1 MNRLKSILLLVLVN
15 LTMLAFTQT
24 INEAGEMFNTGITQA
39 KEANYTAAIDAYV
52 KTIEICSQLG
62 DEGMDLK
69 LKAESQLTSAYY
81 NQAKSLYK
89 AKNYKEAI
97 AGFKQAVTAAETT
110 GDEKTK
116 KASLTYIAGINTSYG
131 NSYLKKEEFD
141 KALAKYQ
148 EALQSKPDYYK
159 AYYGMGLT
167 YKKMG
172 DLDQMKASMDKVI
185 EMGPA
190 DDKAVTRAYSVMGT
204 TYMNAGAKALQAG
217 SNTQAVDYLKVSTEY
232 KADNPKAFYYM
243 AVAFYGMKNWDESIA
258 ASKKAIELGYE
269 EPSDAHFQI
278 GQALEGKGD
287 TAGAC
292 SAYKKVTSGSNTAA
306 AKYQIEQVLKC
317 S

>member
-15 LTMLAFTQT
+15 LTVLAFTQT
-24 INEAGEMFNTGITQA
+24 INEAGEKFNEGITQA
-39 KEANYTAAIDAYV
+39 KEANYTAAIDAYLA
-52 KTIEICSQLG
+52 TIDICGQLG

-69 LKAESQLTSAYY
+69 SKAESQLTTAYY

-89 AKNYKEAI
+89 EKKYKEAI
-97 AGFKQAVTAAETT
+97 AGFNKAVTAAETT
-110 GDEKTK
+110 GDDKI
-116 KASLTYIAGINTSYG
+116 KAKSLTYIAGINTSYG

-148 EALQSKPDYYK
+148 EALQSKPGYFK

-190 DDKAVTRAYSVMGT
+190 DDKTVVKAYSVMGT
-204 TYMNAGAKALQAG
+204 TFMNEGAKALQGGA
-217 SNTQAVDYLKVSTEY
+217 NKKAVDYLNISVEY
-232 KADNPKAFYYM
+232 KADNPKSYYYM
-243 AVAFYGMKNWDESIA
+243 GVAYNGLKNWDESIT

-287 TAGAC
+287 ATAAC
-292 SAYKKVTSGSNTAA
+292 GAYKKVTSGSNTAA